1 MKTSESRKLTNLLK
15 KAQKMTWWGTDMSK
29 CTLGFAYQHP
39 RYIDW
44 QMTGPVAGKLYDGI
58 PTIIDALPED
68 ARLTARQRDIL
79 ELHRDLVAR

>member
-29 CTLGFAYQHP
+29 CTLGFAYNHQ

-44 QMTGPVAGKLYDGI
+44 IVTSGAACNIYEEILHTIDNMTLEGAQ
-58 PTIIDALPED
+58 
-68 ARLTARQRDIL
+68 LTARQRELL
-79 ELHRDLVAR
+79 ELD

>member
-29 CTLGFAYQHP
+29 CTLGFAYNHP

-44 QMTGPVAGKLYDGI
+44 VVTSSAAGIIYDEILRTIDNMTMEGAQ
-58 PTIIDALPED
+58 
-68 ARLTARQRDIL
+68 LTAFQRDLL
-79 ELHRDLVAR
+79 EIR

>member
-1 MKTSESRKLTNLLK
+1 MKNSESRKLTNLLK

-29 CTLGFAYQHP
+29 CTLGFAYNHP

-44 QMTGPVAGKLYDGI
+44 QMTGSVAGKLYDEI
-58 PTIIDALPED
+58 LATIDALPED
-68 ARLTARQRDIL
+68 ARLTARQRDLL

>member
-29 CTLGFAYQHP
+29 CTLGFAYNHP

-44 QMTGPVAGKLYDGI
+44 IVTSSYACNIYEEILSTIDNMTLEGAQ
-58 PTIIDALPED
+58 
-68 ARLTARQRDIL
+68 LTERQRELL
-79 ELHRDLVAR
+79 ELD